1 MIWLINTTILNIAQL
16 KWSLLTQSQ
25 VHMLTLIRKIMKEV
39 PDLKL
44 AFMWHYQNTKIFLQ
58 SAISKVDLKILLWL
72 KKLKILC
79 WGHTLLVIL
88 TLFRMG
94 FFGAAQGWG
103 GRQKANLHTYPTMM
117 ILGSYTLPKKDMN
130 HVTHPLSPADISN
143 FSPEISKF
151 CYIKKYMYRLHFDT
165 KLLIL
170 FTFPGFIKIFLT
182 KNVAILVMSAKIAT
196 RGLLKDFVRIWPEK
210 PLFLRGV
217 LGSSSIIWDWH

>member
-1 MIWLINTTILNIAQL
+1 MIWLINKTILNIAQL

-58 SAISKVDLKILLWL
+58 SAISKVDLKMLLWL

-94 FFGAAQGWG
+94 FS
-103 GRQKANLHTYPTMM
+103 NLHTYPTMM
-117 ILGSYTLPKKDMN
+117 ILGSYTLPKKDPKN
-130 HVTHPLSPADISN
+130 IWITWHTPWVPLTSAIFHRKSANFAISRNTCIDCILIQN
-143 FSPEISKF
+143 F
-151 CYIKKYMYRLHFDT
+151 
-165 KLLIL
+165 
-170 FTFPGFIKIFLT
+170 
-182 KNVAILVMSAKIAT
+182 
-196 RGLLKDFVRIWPEK
+196 
-210 PLFLRGV
+210 
-217 LGSSSIIWDWH
+217 